1 MKKLLLLSA
10 MALFAM
16 TFVSCSKDDDKK
28 TDDDFSRLIV
38 GWWVDNDNN
47 HHEYY
52 GEDGTGKWWDA
63 FDFEEEDAKEI
74 KWEIQGKILELYN
87 IGIMV
92 DTVPQACKIHKL
104 TDTEFVYD
112 NKALR
117 TTYTLHRYYHE

>member
-52 GEDGTGKWWDA
+52 GEDHLGMMWNGEEV
-63 FDFEEEDAKEI
+63 EEEDAQI
-74 KWEIQGKILELYN
+74 MSWDFQGKVLIQTIHGE
-87 IGIMV
+87 MQ
-92 DTVPQACKIHKL
+92 DVPQACNIHKL
-104 TDTEFVYD
+104 TDTELVYD
-112 NKALR
+112 NEALR